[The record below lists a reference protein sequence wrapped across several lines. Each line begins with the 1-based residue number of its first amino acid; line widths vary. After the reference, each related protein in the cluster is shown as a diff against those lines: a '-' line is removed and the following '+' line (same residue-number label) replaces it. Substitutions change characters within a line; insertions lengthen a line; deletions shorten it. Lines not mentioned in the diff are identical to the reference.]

1 MAYSDFTLRTVQQ
14 KFEITE
20 QRRKLF
26 QEIEAVSPSAWL
38 LATLAKSRK
47 LVIDTEKARSEL
59 LVTPILLECIEITS
73 NPFAYYSGQNFDVD
87 SSKGLTGEC
96 DFILTQGQAYQ
107 TIHRPILMMMEAKK
121 GVIEDGLGQC
131 AAQMVGAQYFNQNE
145 IAPTEIAPIYGCITT
160 GEIWCFLRL
169 ENKSLTIDSDRYYID
184 SLPNVLGVM
193 KHIIESFSN
202 VTSKAK

>member
-14 KFEITE
+14 KFAITE
-20 QRRKLF
+20 SRHQLF
-26 QEIEAVSPSAWL
+26 QTVEEVPPSAWL

-59 LVTPILLECIEITS
+59 LITPILLECIEITS
-73 NPFAYYSGQNFDVD
+73 KPFAYYSGQIFDVD
-87 SSKGLTGEC
+87 AAKGLTGEC

-107 TIHRPILMMMEAKK
+107 TIHRPLLMMMEAKK

-131 AAQMVGAQYFNQNE
+131 AAQMVAAQYFNQNE
-145 IAPTEIAPIYGCITT
+145 IAPVYGCITT

-169 ENKSLTIDSDRYYID
+169 EGKSLSIDSDRYYID
-184 SLPNVLGVM
+184 SLPNVLGVI
-193 KHIIESFSN
+193 KQIIESF
-202 VTSKAK
+202 

>member
-20 QRRKLF
+20 QRQKLF
-26 QEIEAVSPSAWL
+26 QEIEAVPPSAWL

-131 AAQMVGAQYFNQNE
+131 AAQMVGAQYFNQN
-145 IAPTEIAPIYGCITT
+145 ATAPIYGCITT

-169 ENKSLTIDSDRYYID
+169 LDKSLSIDSDRYYID
-184 SLPNVLGVM
+184 SLPNVLGVI
-193 KHIIESFSN
+193 KHIIESFATLAS
-202 VTSKAK
+202 SGR